1 MSSNEENGK
10 SEKRLMSIGE
20 VSKAIG
26 ITRRIILN
34 YEAKAL
40 LLPDKKEGTAG
51 NRYYTPDSIS
61 LIRSIRVLQNLGLSL
76 DEISSYYNGSTDL
89 EPLIERLEALRDDLT
104 QSIEKLKQRTASPA
118 ASVIQFLTLPAQTV
132 YCRKGAFNGVEERKE
147 FLREVFMEA
156 IHLYGSDSS
165 MRMFFIE
172 YNLEHPEEFT
182 CCISVPPA
190 SKGEHVVH
198 LPEQKA
204 LGIFYHGCYESLPDA
219 RRELSAYAAAQNLSL
234 SGTVRHTYLE
244 GPPQHKDPANF
255 ITQVALVLQ

>member
-34 YEAKAL
+34 YEAKGL

-89 EPLIERLEALRDDLT
+89 EPLIERLEAYCVPGCFRDTVSYPPRPD
-104 QSIEKLKQRTASPA
+104 
-118 ASVIQFLTLPAQTV
+118 SVLPQ
-132 YCRKGAFNGVEERKE
+132 GGF
-147 FLREVFMEA
+147 
-156 IHLYGSDSS
+156 
-165 MRMFFIE
+165 
-172 YNLEHPEEFT
+172 
-182 CCISVPPA
+182 
-190 SKGEHVVH
+190 
-198 LPEQKA
+198 
-204 LGIFYHGCYESLPDA
+204 
-219 RRELSAYAAAQNLSL
+219 
-234 SGTVRHTYLE
+234 
-244 GPPQHKDPANF
+244 
-255 ITQVALVLQ
+255 

>member
-1 MSSNEENGK
+1 
-10 SEKRLMSIGE
+10 MSIGE

-34 YEAKAL
+34 YEAKGL

-89 EPLIERLEALRDDLT
+89 EPLIERLEALRDGLT

-132 YCRKGAFNGVEERKE
+132 YCRKGAFNGLKRNLINQEYYDKFLQICKKFNLPIE
-147 FLREVFMEA
+147 F
-156 IHLYGSDSS
+156 
-165 MRMFFIE
+165 
-172 YNLEHPEEFT
+172 
-182 CCISVPPA
+182 
-190 SKGEHVVH
+190 
-198 LPEQKA
+198 
-204 LGIFYHGCYESLPDA
+204 
-219 RRELSAYAAAQNLSL
+219 
-234 SGTVRHTYLE
+234 E
-244 GPPQHKDPANF
+244 GPSEEE
-255 ITQVALVLQ
+255 VLSIMKTDKKNSFSKINMILPTEHGKVGLFNDIDDETILEIIKECKNA